1 MIKIILF
8 FTFSLFTKNLF
19 ATNIAVIDIEE
30 LINENSS
37 YIEIIKKMDQNQE
50 IFLSNFNETEKK
62 LDQLRED
69 IETSKLLLEESE
81 LNKMISNYNKEI
93 NDFQKLVDS
102 FNTHYQEQILNIRKS
117 IIEKIIPLIKILIR
131 EKKIDIVL
139 DSTSYLIASNSINIT
154 DDVRYK
160 LKDINLKLEYK
171 DFEN

>member
-81 LNKMISNYNKEI
+81 LNKMISNYNKEL